1 MRKSSQKLRV
11 RCAAA
16 ALAAAML
23 LTACAGGAASFDKQ
37 MELGRKY
44 LSETNYAEAI
54 AAFTEAIR
62 LNPNDIEAYIGR
74 AQAYAA
80 LKKYDEANADY
91 TAVIEMTEEQ
101 PYQQASAYVGRAGVG
116 EETGRLADAE
126 SDYTAALALL
136 GEKNL
141 DAMDDSDAEAMDDSD
156 AEAARD
162 LKKETLVKHAA
173 VCVTLVLLDKAAED
187 YDQLEELGQNVAA
200 ERSELEKLLESTT
213 AAADAE
219 NSLPDAETPD
229 QPETPAAE
237 EQPAESKKE
246 EAASSKE
253 QTAES
258 KKEEAASSK
267 EQPAES
273 KKEEAASS
281 KEQPAESKKEEAASS
296 KTQPVEQKQSYTA
309 TKTTPYSDGSGSYTN
324 TEKVEYQI
332 GGTTLRQTR
341 QYALSEIDSESPDGK
356 FTYNET
362 ETDAY
367 TLSQPLQAMERKGNW
382 ADDYAICGTVVV
394 WDVPAGTEIT
404 RKGKWSYNSSADP
417 TGNSTS
423 GSGVSAVVVPRF
435 LSQGELGSQYPSF
448 EDASSI
454 TIEKGKLYEIVDAG
468 EDGSYTWPTGFVFRG
483 V

>member
-54 AAFTEAIR
+54 TAFTEAIR

-74 AQAYAA
+74 AQAYTA

-141 DAMDDSDAEAMDDSD
+141 DAMDDSDAEA
-156 AEAARD
+156 ARD

-187 YDQLEELGQNVAA
+187 YGQLEELGQNVAA

-213 AAADAE
+213 AAADTE
-219 NSLPDAETPD
+219 NGLPDAETPE

-253 QTAES
+253 QS
-258 KKEEAASSK
+258 
-267 EQPAES
+267 AES

-382 ADDYAICGTVVV
+382 ADDYSISGTVVV
-394 WDVPAGTEIT
+394 WDVPAGTVVT

>member
-141 DAMDDSDAEAMDDSD
+141 DAMDDSDAEA
-156 AEAARD
+156 ARD

-219 NSLPDAETPD
+219 NGLPDAETPD

-246 EAASSKE
+246 EAASSRE
-253 QTAES
+253 QSAES

-273 KKEEAASS
+273 KKEETASS

-296 KTQPVEQKQSYTA
+296 KTQPVEQKQSYMA
-309 TKTTPYSDGSGSYTN
+309 TKTVPYGNDTQSSSYTT

-332 GGTTLRQTR
+332 GGTTIRLTQ
-341 QYALSEIDSESPDGK
+341 QYTNTTEDHVSNEKYVTSE
-356 FTYNET
+356 TT
-362 ETDAY
+362 TDVY
-367 TLSQPLQAMERKGNW
+367 TLSQPLQAMERKGDW
-382 ADDYAICGTVVV
+382 QVV
-394 WDVPAGTEIT
+394 WDVPAGTVVT
-404 RKGKWSYNSSADP
+404 LKGTLTGTDSGPLGTDKYSDSRSGVYGIIVSRVLSNDEVDSSA
-417 TGNSTS
+417 
-423 GSGVSAVVVPRF
+423 GS
-435 LSQGELGSQYPSF
+435 YPSF
-448 EDASSI
+448 YGESV
-454 TIEKGKLYEIVDAG
+454 TIEKGKMYQLTDANEG
-468 EDGSYTWPTGFVFRG
+468 GTFNEKGGFVFRG

>member
-44 LSETNYAEAI
+44 LSETNYTEAI

-74 AQAYAA
+74 AQAYTA

-116 EETGRLADAE
+116 EETGRLTDAE

-141 DAMDDSDAEAMDDSD
+141 DAMDDSD

-187 YDQLEELGQNVAA
+187 YDQLEELGQNVSAG
-200 ERSELEKLLESTT
+200 RSELEKLLESTT
-213 AAADAE
+213 AAADTE
-219 NSLPDAETPD
+219 NGLPDAETPETPE
-229 QPETPAAE
+229 QPETSAAE

-246 EAASSKE
+246 EAASSRE
-253 QTAES
+253 QSAES

-281 KEQPAESKKEEAASS
+281 KAQPAESKKEEAASS

-309 TKTTPYSDGSGSYTN
+309 TRTIPYSNDTQSSSYTVA
-324 TEKVEYQI
+324 EKVEYQI
-332 GGTTLRQTR
+332 GGTTIRMTQ
-341 QYALSEIDSESPDGK
+341 QYTDTTEDHVSNEKYATSETTADV
-356 FTYNET
+356 
-362 ETDAY
+362 Y
-367 TLSQPLQAMERKGNW
+367 TLSQPLQAMERKGDW
-382 ADDYAICGTVVV
+382 QVV
-394 WDVPAGTEIT
+394 WDVPAGTVIT
-404 RKGKWSYNSSADP
+404 LKGTLTGTSSDPFGTDKYSDSRSGVYGIIVSRVLSNDEVDSSA
-417 TGNSTS
+417 
-423 GSGVSAVVVPRF
+423 GS
-435 LSQGELGSQYPSF
+435 YPSF
-448 EDASSI
+448 YGESL
-454 TIEKGKLYEIVDAG
+454 TIEKGKLYQLTDANEG
-468 EDGSYTWPTGFVFRG
+468 GTFNEKGGFVFRG

>member
-74 AQAYAA
+74 AQAYTA

-141 DAMDDSDAEAMDDSD
+141 DAMDDSDAEA
-156 AEAARD
+156 ARD

-213 AAADAE
+213 AAADTE
-219 NSLPDAETPD
+219 NGLPDAETPETPE
-229 QPETPAAE
+229 QPETSAAE

-246 EAASSKE
+246 EAASSRE
-253 QTAES
+253 QSAES

-281 KEQPAESKKEEAASS
+281 KEQPAESKKEKAASS

-309 TKTTPYSDGSGSYTN
+309 TKTTPYNDGSGSYTN

-382 ADDYAICGTVVV
+382 ADDYSISGTVVV
-394 WDVPAGTEIT
+394 WDVPAGTVVT

>member
-141 DAMDDSDAEAMDDSD
+141 DAMDDSDAEA
-156 AEAARD
+156 ARD

-200 ERSELEKLLESTT
+200 ERSKLEKLLESTT
-213 AAADAE
+213 AAADTE
-219 NSLPDAETPD
+219 NGLPDAETPD

-246 EAASSKE
+246 EAASSRE
-253 QTAES
+253 QSAES

-273 KKEEAASS
+273 KKEETASS
-281 KEQPAESKKEEAASS
+281 KEQPAESKKEEAASR

-309 TKTTPYSDGSGSYTN
+309 TKTVPYGNDTQSSSYTT

-332 GGTTLRQTR
+332 GGTTIRLTQ
-341 QYALSEIDSESPDGK
+341 QYTNTTEDHVSNEKYVTSE
-356 FTYNET
+356 TT
-362 ETDAY
+362 TDVY
-367 TLSQPLQAMERKGNW
+367 TLSQPLQAMERKGDW
-382 ADDYAICGTVVV
+382 QVV
-394 WDVPAGTEIT
+394 WDVPAGTVVT
-404 RKGKWSYNSSADP
+404 LKGTLTGTDSGPLGTDKYSDSRSGVYGIIVSRVLSNDEVDSSA
-417 TGNSTS
+417 
-423 GSGVSAVVVPRF
+423 GS
-435 LSQGELGSQYPSF
+435 YPSF
-448 EDASSI
+448 YGESV
-454 TIEKGKLYEIVDAG
+454 TIEKGKLYQLTDANEG
-468 EDGSYTWPTGFVFRG
+468 GTFNEKGGFVFRG

>member
-74 AQAYAA
+74 AQAYTA

-141 DAMDDSDAEAMDDSD
+141 DAMDDSDAEA
-156 AEAARD
+156 ARD

-187 YDQLEELGQNVAA
+187 YDQLEELGQNVSAG
-200 ERSELEKLLESTT
+200 RSELEKLLESTT
-213 AAADAE
+213 AAADTE
-219 NSLPDAETPD
+219 NGLPDA
-229 QPETPAAE
+229 ETPAAE
-237 EQPAESKKE
+237 EQP
-246 EAASSKE
+246 
-253 QTAES
+253 AES

-281 KEQPAESKKEEAASS
+281 KEQPAESKKEKAASS

-309 TKTTPYSDGSGSYTN
+309 TKTTPYNDGSGSYTN

-382 ADDYAICGTVVV
+382 ADDYSISGTVVV
-394 WDVPAGTEIT
+394 WDVPAGTVVT

-468 EDGSYTWPTGFVFRG
+468 EDGSYTWPTGFVFCG

>member
-44 LSETNYAEAI
+44 LSETNYTEAI

-74 AQAYAA
+74 AQAYTA

-141 DAMDDSDAEAMDDSD
+141 DAMDDSDAEA
-156 AEAARD
+156 ARD

-213 AAADAE
+213 AAADTE
-219 NSLPDAETPD
+219 NGLPDAETPETPE
-229 QPETPAAE
+229 QPETSAAE

-246 EAASSKE
+246 EAASSRE
-253 QTAES
+253 QS
-258 KKEEAASSK
+258 
-267 EQPAES
+267 AES

-309 TKTTPYSDGSGSYTN
+309 TKTTPYSNDTQSSSYTV

-332 GGTTLRQTR
+332 GGTTIRMTQ
-341 QYALSEIDSESPDGK
+341 QYTDTTEDHVSNEKYATSETTADV
-356 FTYNET
+356 
-362 ETDAY
+362 Y
-367 TLSQPLQAMERKGNW
+367 TLSQPLQAMERKGDW
-382 ADDYAICGTVVV
+382 QVV
-394 WDVPAGTEIT
+394 WDVPAGTVIT
-404 RKGKWSYNSSADP
+404 LKGTLTGTSSDPFGTDKYSDSRSGVYGIIVSRVLSNDEVDSSA
-417 TGNSTS
+417 
-423 GSGVSAVVVPRF
+423 GS
-435 LSQGELGSQYPSF
+435 YPSF
-448 EDASSI
+448 YGESL
-454 TIEKGKLYEIVDAG
+454 TIEKGKLYQLTDANEG
-468 EDGSYTWPTGFVFRG
+468 GTFNEKGGFV
-483 V
+483 

>member
-74 AQAYAA
+74 AQAYTA

-141 DAMDDSDAEAMDDSD
+141 DAMDDSDAEA
-156 AEAARD
+156 ARD

-187 YDQLEELGQNVAA
+187 YDQLEELDQNVAA

-219 NSLPDAETPD
+219 NGLPDAETPD
-229 QPETPAAE
+229 QPETLLRAKRKKLHPVRSSPPRAKRRKLLRARRSPLRARKKKLLPARHS
-237 EQPAESKKE
+237 PLSRSK
-246 EAASSKE
+246 ATR
-253 QTAES
+253 Q
-258 KKEEAASSK
+258 
-267 EQPAES
+267 
-273 KKEEAASS
+273 
-281 KEQPAESKKEEAASS
+281 
-296 KTQPVEQKQSYTA
+296 QKQ
-309 TKTTPYSDGSGSYTN
+309 
-324 TEKVEYQI
+324 
-332 GGTTLRQTR
+332 LRITMGAVR
-341 QYALSEIDSESPDGK
+341 IRI
-356 FTYNET
+356 
-362 ETDAY
+362 
-367 TLSQPLQAMERKGNW
+367 RK
-382 ADDYAICGTVVV
+382 
-394 WDVPAGTEIT
+394 
-404 RKGKWSYNSSADP
+404 R
-417 TGNSTS
+417 
-423 GSGVSAVVVPRF
+423 
-435 LSQGELGSQYPSF
+435 
-448 EDASSI
+448 
-454 TIEKGKLYEIVDAG
+454 
-468 EDGSYTWPTGFVFRG
+468 
-483 V
+483 

>member
-74 AQAYAA
+74 AQAYTA

-141 DAMDDSDAEAMDDSD
+141 DAMDDSDAEA
-156 AEAARD
+156 ARD

-213 AAADAE
+213 AAADTE
-219 NSLPDAETPD
+219 NGLPDAETPE

-281 KEQPAESKKEEAASS
+281 K
-296 KTQPVEQKQSYTA
+296 TQPVEQKQSYTA
-309 TKTTPYSDGSGSYTN
+309 TKTVPYGNDTQSSSYTT

-332 GGTTLRQTR
+332 GGTTIRLTQ
-341 QYALSEIDSESPDGK
+341 QYTNTTEDHVSNEKYVTSE
-356 FTYNET
+356 TT
-362 ETDAY
+362 TDVY
-367 TLSQPLQAMERKGNW
+367 TLSQPLQAMERKGDW
-382 ADDYAICGTVVV
+382 QVV
-394 WDVPAGTEIT
+394 WDVPAGTVVT
-404 RKGKWSYNSSADP
+404 LKGTLTGTDSGPLGTDKYSDSRSGVYGIIVSRVLSNDEVDSSA
-417 TGNSTS
+417 
-423 GSGVSAVVVPRF
+423 GS
-435 LSQGELGSQYPSF
+435 YPSF
-448 EDASSI
+448 YGESV
-454 TIEKGKLYEIVDAG
+454 TIEKGKLYQLTDANEG
-468 EDGSYTWPTGFVFRG
+468 GTFNEKGGFVFRG

>member
-54 AAFTEAIR
+54 TAFTEAIR

-74 AQAYAA
+74 AQAYTA

-141 DAMDDSDAEAMDDSD
+141 DAMDDSDAEA
-156 AEAARD
+156 ARD

-213 AAADAE
+213 AAADTE
-219 NSLPDAETPD
+219 NSLPDAETPETPD
-229 QPETPAAE
+229 RPETPAAE
-237 EQPAESKKE
+237 EQP
-246 EAASSKE
+246 
-253 QTAES
+253 AES

-281 KEQPAESKKEEAASS
+281 KEQPAESKKEKAASS

-309 TKTTPYSDGSGSYTN
+309 TKTTPYNDGSGSYTN

-382 ADDYAICGTVVV
+382 ADDYSISGTVVV
-394 WDVPAGTEIT
+394 WDVPAGTVVT

-468 EDGSYTWPTGFVFRG
+468 EDGSYTWPPGFVFRG

>member
-141 DAMDDSDAEAMDDSD
+141 DAMDDSDAEA
-156 AEAARD
+156 ARD

-200 ERSELEKLLESTT
+200 ERSKLEKLLESTT
-213 AAADAE
+213 AAADTE
-219 NSLPDAETPD
+219 NGLPDAETPD

-237 EQPAESKKE
+237 VQPAESKKE
-246 EAASSKE
+246 EAASSRE
-253 QTAES
+253 QSAES

-273 KKEEAASS
+273 KKEETASS
-281 KEQPAESKKEEAASS
+281 KEQPAESKKEEAASR

-309 TKTTPYSDGSGSYTN
+309 TKTVPYGNDTQSSSYTT

-332 GGTTLRQTR
+332 GGTTIRLTQ
-341 QYALSEIDSESPDGK
+341 QYTNTTEDHVSNEKYVTSE
-356 FTYNET
+356 TT
-362 ETDAY
+362 TDVY
-367 TLSQPLQAMERKGNW
+367 TLSQPLQAMERKGDW
-382 ADDYAICGTVVV
+382 QVV
-394 WDVPAGTEIT
+394 WDVPAGTVVT
-404 RKGKWSYNSSADP
+404 LKGTLTGTDSGPLGTDKYSDSRSGVYGIIVSRVLSNDEVDSSA
-417 TGNSTS
+417 
-423 GSGVSAVVVPRF
+423 GS
-435 LSQGELGSQYPSF
+435 YPSF
-448 EDASSI
+448 YGESV
-454 TIEKGKLYEIVDAG
+454 TIEKGKLYQLTDANEG
-468 EDGSYTWPTGFVFRG
+468 GTFNEKGGFVFRG

>member
-101 PYQQASAYVGRAGVG
+101 PYQQASAYVGRAVVG

-141 DAMDDSDAEAMDDSD
+141 DAMDDSD

-219 NSLPDAETPD
+219 NGLPDAETPETPD

-246 EAASSKE
+246 E
-253 QTAES
+253 T
-258 KKEEAASSK
+258 ASSK

-273 KKEEAASS
+273 KKEEAASR
-281 KEQPAESKKEEAASS
+281 

-309 TKTTPYSDGSGSYTN
+309 TKTVPYGNDTQSSSYTT

-332 GGTTLRQTR
+332 GGTTIRLTQ
-341 QYALSEIDSESPDGK
+341 QYTNTTEDHVSNEKYVTSE
-356 FTYNET
+356 TT
-362 ETDAY
+362 TDVY
-367 TLSQPLQAMERKGNW
+367 TLSQPLQAMERKGDW
-382 ADDYAICGTVVV
+382 QVV
-394 WDVPAGTEIT
+394 WDVPAGTVVT
-404 RKGKWSYNSSADP
+404 LKGTLTGTDSGPLGTDKYSDSRSGVYGIIVSRVLSNDEVDSSA
-417 TGNSTS
+417 
-423 GSGVSAVVVPRF
+423 GSYSSF
-435 LSQGELGSQYPSF
+435 YGESV
-448 EDASSI
+448 
-454 TIEKGKLYEIVDAG
+454 TIEKGKMYQLTDANEG
-468 EDGSYTWPTGFVFRG
+468 GTFNEKGGFVFRG

>member
-141 DAMDDSDAEAMDDSD
+141 DAMDDSDAEA
-156 AEAARD
+156 ARD

-187 YDQLEELGQNVAA
+187 YDQLEKLGQNVAA

-219 NSLPDAETPD
+219 NGLPDAETPD
-229 QPETPAAE
+229 QPETPTAE

-246 EAASSKE
+246 EAASSRE
-253 QTAES
+253 QSAES
-258 KKEEAASSK
+258 KKEEGRETDQSRCNHVIHILYPARHSPLSRSK
-267 EQPAES
+267 ATRQ
-273 KKEEAASS
+273 
-281 KEQPAESKKEEAASS
+281 
-296 KTQPVEQKQSYTA
+296 QKQ
-309 TKTTPYSDGSGSYTN
+309 
-324 TEKVEYQI
+324 
-332 GGTTLRQTR
+332 LRITMGAVR
-341 QYALSEIDSESPDGK
+341 IRI
-356 FTYNET
+356 
-362 ETDAY
+362 
-367 TLSQPLQAMERKGNW
+367 RK
-382 ADDYAICGTVVV
+382 
-394 WDVPAGTEIT
+394 
-404 RKGKWSYNSSADP
+404 R
-417 TGNSTS
+417 
-423 GSGVSAVVVPRF
+423 
-435 LSQGELGSQYPSF
+435 
-448 EDASSI
+448 
-454 TIEKGKLYEIVDAG
+454 
-468 EDGSYTWPTGFVFRG
+468 
-483 V
+483 

>member
-74 AQAYAA
+74 AQAYTA

-116 EETGRLADAE
+116 EETGRLTDAE

-141 DAMDDSDAEAMDDSD
+141 DAMDDSD

-213 AAADAE
+213 AAADTE
-219 NSLPDAETPD
+219 NGLPDAETPD

-253 QTAES
+253 Q
-258 KKEEAASSK
+258 
-267 EQPAES
+267 PAES
-273 KKEEAASS
+273 KKE
-281 KEQPAESKKEEAASS
+281 KAASS

-309 TKTTPYSDGSGSYTN
+309 TKTTPYNDGSGSYTN

-382 ADDYAICGTVVV
+382 ADDYSISGTVVV
-394 WDVPAGTEIT
+394 WDVPAGTVVT

>member
-54 AAFTEAIR
+54 AAFTEAIK
-62 LNPNDIEAYIGR
+62 LNPDDIEAYMAR
-74 AQAYAA
+74 AEAYAA

-141 DAMDDSDAEAMDDSD
+141 DAMDDSDAEA
-156 AEAARD
+156 ARD

-219 NSLPDAETPD
+219 NGLPDAETPETPD

-273 KKEEAASS
+273 KKEETASS

-309 TKTTPYSDGSGSYTN
+309 TKTVPYGNDTQSSSYTT

-332 GGTTLRQTR
+332 GGTTIRLIQ
-341 QYALSEIDSESPDGK
+341 QYTDTTEDHVSNEKYVTSE
-356 FTYNET
+356 TT
-362 ETDAY
+362 TDVY
-367 TLSQPLQAMERKGNW
+367 TLSQPLQAMERKGDW
-382 ADDYAICGTVVV
+382 QVV
-394 WDVPAGTEIT
+394 WDVPAGTVVT
-404 RKGKWSYNSSADP
+404 LKGTLTGTDSGPLGTDKYSDSRSGVYGIIVSRVLSNDEVDSSA
-417 TGNSTS
+417 
-423 GSGVSAVVVPRF
+423 GS
-435 LSQGELGSQYPSF
+435 YPSF
-448 EDASSI
+448 YGESV
-454 TIEKGKLYEIVDAG
+454 TIEKGKLYQLTDANEG
-468 EDGSYTWPTGFVFRG
+468 GTFNEKGGFVFRG

>member
-54 AAFTEAIR
+54 TAFTEAIR

-74 AQAYAA
+74 AQAYTA

-116 EETGRLADAE
+116 EETGRLTDAE

-141 DAMDDSDAEAMDDSD
+141 DAMDDSD

-200 ERSELEKLLESTT
+200 GRSELEKLLESTT
-213 AAADAE
+213 AAADTE
-219 NSLPDAETPD
+219 NGLPDAETPD
-229 QPETPAAE
+229 QPEQPETPAAE

-246 EAASSKE
+246 EAASSR
-253 QTAES
+253 
-258 KKEEAASSK
+258 

-309 TKTTPYSDGSGSYTN
+309 TKTTPYNDGSGSYTN

-341 QYALSEIDSESPDGK
+341 KYALSEIDSESPDGK

-382 ADDYAICGTVVV
+382 ADDYSISGTVVV
-394 WDVPAGTEIT
+394 WDVPAGTVVT

-454 TIEKGKLYEIVDAG
+454 TIEKGKLYEIVDSG

>member
-74 AQAYAA
+74 AQAYTA

-141 DAMDDSDAEAMDDSD
+141 DAMDDSDAEA
-156 AEAARD
+156 ARD

-200 ERSELEKLLESTT
+200 ERSELEKLRK
-213 AAADAE
+213 DAPAEDTE
-219 NSLPDAETPD
+219 NSLPDSDTPELQEETDAEEAASSKE
-229 QPETPAAE
+229 QPAERKTEEAASSN

-246 EAASSKE
+246 EAASSQV
-253 QTAES
+253 QTAG
-258 KKEEAASSK
+258 
-267 EQPAES
+267 QP
-273 KKEEAASS
+273 
-281 KEQPAESKKEEAASS
+281 
-296 KTQPVEQKQSYTA
+296 QSYTA
-309 TKTTPYSDGSGSYTN
+309 KKTASWGDNETLT
-324 TEKVEYQI
+324 TVEKVSYQI
-332 GGTTLRQTR
+332 GGTTIRLTHQEDEVWTDSSAVESAKETR
-341 QYALSEIDSESPDGK
+341 V
-356 FTYNET
+356 
-362 ETDAY
+362 Y
-367 TLSQPLQAMERKGNW
+367 TLSQPLQGMERKGDW
-382 ADDYAICGTVVV
+382 QVI
-394 WDVPAGTEIT
+394 WDVPAGTVISRTGTYTSLSDGVVNWESSGTGMLCLVTT
-404 RKGKWSYNSSADP
+404 R
-417 TGNSTS
+417 
-423 GSGVSAVVVPRF
+423 V
-435 LSQGELGSQYPSF
+435 LS
-448 EDASSI
+448 EDEVETWGDVAGDESV
-454 TIEKGKLYEIVDAG
+454 TVEKGKLYQMIDVTEGGVIIDVG
-468 EDGSYTWPTGFVFRG
+468 GFIFRG

>member
-1 MRKSSQKLRV
+1 MRKHGKTLCL

-16 ALAAAML
+16 ALLAAML
-23 LTACAGGAASFDKQ
+23 LTSCAGRAANFDKQ

-74 AQAYAA
+74 AQAYTA

-101 PYQQASAYVGRAGVG
+101 PYQQASAYVGRAEVG

-141 DAMDDSDAEAMDDSD
+141 DAMDDSD

-213 AAADAE
+213 AAADTE
-219 NSLPDAETPD
+219 NGLPDAETPETPE
-229 QPETPAAE
+229 QPETSAAE
-237 EQPAESKKE
+237 EQP
-246 EAASSKE
+246 
-253 QTAES
+253 AES

-309 TKTTPYSDGSGSYTN
+309 TKTTPYNDGSGSYTN

-382 ADDYAICGTVVV
+382 ADDYSISGTVVV
-394 WDVPAGTEIT
+394 WDVPAGTVVT

>member
-44 LSETNYAEAI
+44 LSETNYTEAI

-74 AQAYAA
+74 AQAYTA

-141 DAMDDSDAEAMDDSD
+141 DAMDDSDAEA
-156 AEAARD
+156 ARD

-200 ERSELEKLLESTT
+200 ERSELEKLRK
-213 AAADAE
+213 DAPAEDTE
-219 NSLPDAETPD
+219 NSLPDSDTPELQEETDAEEAASSKE
-229 QPETPAAE
+229 QPAERKTEEAASSN

-246 EAASSKE
+246 EAASSQV
-253 QTAES
+253 QTAG
-258 KKEEAASSK
+258 
-267 EQPAES
+267 QP
-273 KKEEAASS
+273 
-281 KEQPAESKKEEAASS
+281 
-296 KTQPVEQKQSYTA
+296 QSYTA
-309 TKTTPYSDGSGSYTN
+309 KKTASWGDNETLT
-324 TEKVEYQI
+324 TVEKVSYQI
-332 GGTTLRQTR
+332 GGTTIRLTHQEDEVWTDSSAVESAKETR
-341 QYALSEIDSESPDGK
+341 V
-356 FTYNET
+356 
-362 ETDAY
+362 Y
-367 TLSQPLQAMERKGNW
+367 TLSQPLQGMERKGDW
-382 ADDYAICGTVVV
+382 QVI
-394 WDVPAGTEIT
+394 WDVPAGTVISRTGTYTSLSDGVVNWESSGTGMLCLVTT
-404 RKGKWSYNSSADP
+404 R
-417 TGNSTS
+417 
-423 GSGVSAVVVPRF
+423 V
-435 LSQGELGSQYPSF
+435 LS
-448 EDASSI
+448 EDEVETWGDVAGDESV
-454 TIEKGKLYEIVDAG
+454 TVEKGKLYQMIDVTEGGVIIDVG
-468 EDGSYTWPTGFVFRG
+468 GFIFRG